1 MEMPVK
7 HIPVRTCCGYGRKGG
22 KREMVRIVKSPLG
35 SISVDTTGKAA
46 GRGAYLCE
54 ELSCWQTGVN
64 QNRLERT
71 LNATMEPNQRTELLD
86 YAEEQKPNWVV

>member
-7 HIPVRTCCGYGRKGG
+7 HIPVRTCCGCGRKGG

>member
-1 MEMPVK
+1 
-7 HIPVRTCCGYGRKGG
+7 
-22 KREMVRIVKSPLG
+22 MVRIVKSPLG